1 MKKFL
6 SLLLAFTML
15 FSIAV
20 PAFAGGEP
28 DTGSVT
34 GSDIIVKII
43 DKLVEGLAGFFEKFF
58 KFFEDFFKKDEA
70 VGYYTIKYVDADGTL
85 YGQASYAAGATITP
99 PAIPHKE
106 GYVFMNWYPAIPDEM
121 PEKDIVVTAQW
132 AEKIDWT
139 N

>member
-20 PAFAGGEP
+20 PAFAGGEEDVGP
-28 DTGSVT
+28 VS

-58 KFFEDFFKKDEA
+58 KFFEDFFKKDEE
-70 VGYYTIKYVDADGTL
+70 VGYYTIKYVDADGKL
-85 YGQASYAAGATITP
+85 YGQASYPAGSTISA
-99 PAIPHKE
+99 PAIPEKP
-106 GYVFMNWYPAIPDEM
+106 GYVFMNWYPAIPEVM

-132 AEKIDWT
+132 AEIVD
-139 N
+139 